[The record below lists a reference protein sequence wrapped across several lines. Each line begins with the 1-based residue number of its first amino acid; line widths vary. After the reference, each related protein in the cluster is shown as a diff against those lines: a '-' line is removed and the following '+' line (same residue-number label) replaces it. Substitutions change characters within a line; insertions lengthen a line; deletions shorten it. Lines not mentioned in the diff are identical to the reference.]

1 MKTVTL
7 ALVGAA
13 LAGAA
18 PATAAAAPPKLVGTP
33 FASYKIV
40 DGAVSIGATVRLDRR
55 FADTT
60 EMHRYSLVAAP
71 HLERGRRLPDALFGG
86 TALGRFAARPGAW
99 YRAEAQQLHKRTA
112 VKPGARWQLALAS
125 GGRIVGVVKTVRL
138 RRAY

>member
-1 MKTVTL
+1 MKTLTL
-7 ALVGAA
+7 ALIATTVGA
-13 LAGAA
+13 AA

-33 FASYKIV
+33 FVSYKVV

-71 HLERGRRLPDALFGG
+71 RLKRGQQLPDALFGG
-86 TALGRFAARPGAW
+86 TALGRFPSRPGAW
-99 YRAEAQQLHKRTA
+99 YRAEAQLLHKRSA
-112 VKPGARWQLALAS
+112 VKSGTRWQVALAS
-125 GGRIVGVVKTVRL
+125 GDRIVGVVKTVRL

>member
-1 MKTVTL
+1 MKTLPL
-7 ALVGAA
+7 ALAAAA
-13 LAGAA
+13 LAAA
-18 PATAAAAPPKLVGTP
+18 DPATAAAAPPKLVGTP

-55 FADTT
+55 FADTD

-71 HLERGRRLPDALFGG
+71 HLVRGQKLPGELFGG
-86 TALGRFAARPGAW
+86 TALGRFPSRPGAW
-99 YRAEAQQLHKRTA
+99 YRAEAQQLHKRSA

-125 GGRIVGVVKTVRL
+125 GNRIVGVVKTVRL